1 MFASLFA
8 RMPAIKADLGLSDGE
23 LGFALLC
30 AAVGLILSQPVAG
43 ALASRFGSRP
53 MTALGVCLY
62 GGLVALPALAE
73 SLPVFAA
80 AFFAAGAGSGVM
92 DVAMNA
98 QGALAEE
105 RHPRA
110 IFGSF
115 HAGFSFGAMAGAALA
130 AGVAALGVD
139 PAPHLLAVGG
149 AAIVAGLVA
158 TRWMLPP
165 SADAHE
171 AGEAPHFARPSG
183 VLAVL
188 GAIAFCAAVSE
199 GAVGDW
205 SAVLLAEWRDAS
217 EGLAAIGLT
226 AFSAAMGFARLAA
239 DPVRER
245 IGPQRLLRLGALVAA
260 AGVAIV
266 VAPLGPAGTIAGFAV
281 AGLGLASLFP
291 MALLLGSRT
300 PGQSPAAGI
309 AAVSTAGYAGFLAGP
324 AVIGLLAEAT
334 TLPAALAALIPLAAI
349 VAALA
354 PRANPQTRRLSG

>member
-8 RMPAIKADLGLSDGE
+8 RMPAIKADLGLSEGE

-43 ALASRFGSRP
+43 ALATRFGSRP
-53 MTALGVCLY
+53 MTAVGVCLY
-62 GGLVALPALAE
+62 GGLVALPALAG

-80 AFFAAGAGSGVM
+80 FFFLAGAGSGVM

-115 HAGFSFGAMAGAALA
+115 HAGFSFGAMGGSALA
-130 AGVAALGVD
+130 AGIASAGVE
-139 PAPHLLAVGG
+139 PGPHLLTVGAV
-149 AAIVAGLVA
+149 AIGAGLVA

-188 GAIAFCAAVSE
+188 GAIAFCAA
-199 GAVGDW
+199 
-205 SAVLLAEWRDAS
+205 
-217 EGLAAIGLT
+217 
-226 AFSAAMGFARLAA
+226 
-239 DPVRER
+239 
-245 IGPQRLLRLGALVAA
+245 
-260 AGVAIV
+260 
-266 VAPLGPAGTIAGFAV
+266 
-281 AGLGLASLFP
+281 
-291 MALLLGSRT
+291 
-300 PGQSPAAGI
+300 
-309 AAVSTAGYAGFLAGP
+309 
-324 AVIGLLAEAT
+324 
-334 TLPAALAALIPLAAI
+334 
-349 VAALA
+349 
-354 PRANPQTRRLSG
+354 